1 MAKKANLFAVKV
13 LDDQGA
19 GAISG
24 IISGLDL
31 VAQRVANQTN
41 SNSTTTTTNGTNA
54 LTPTFQSVGKRA
66 VVANQTANAN
76 NFTLLNQ
83 LPNSLNV
90 TSPISNPETTTPP
103 NTDPNANTTT
113 TITTPNTTNTPP
125 ATTTT
130 TPDMTTPN
138 TTTPNTTTPNTTTAN
153 RAVVNMSLGGDSHS
167 NALDAAV
174 QSLIAQGVVVVIAA
188 GNAGTQIGTSSPAD
202 VAQAISVGAM
212 DVHDNVPNFSDFGYV
227 HSLYSYHKFFH

>member
-31 VAQRVANQTN
+31 VSQRVANQTN
-41 SNSTTTTTNGTNA
+41 STTTNGTNP
-54 LTPTFQSVGKRA
+54 LTPVFQPVGKRA

-90 TSPISNPETTTPP
+90 TSPISNPDTTTLP
-103 NTDPNANTTT
+103 NTNTNTTTMITAPDTTT
-113 TITTPNTTNTPP
+113 TITAPDTTTTITAPDT
-125 ATTTT
+125 TTTT
-130 TPDMTTPN
+130 TPD
-138 TTTPNTTTPNTTTAN
+138 TTTAN

-188 GNAGTQIGTSSPAD
+188 GNAGTQIGSSSPAD

-212 DVHDNVPNFSDFGYV
+212 DVHDNVPSFSDFGYV
-227 HSLYSYHKFFH
+227 HVFEGIGFN